1 MTLVNATDANRE
13 NMDEYL
19 TELSSISDKQLDLLS
34 TLQEVSHLG
43 YSSLTKFLIAALLTI
58 HRPLLFHTSH
68 LWATIPPKAQTTGK
82 ITTYPLHTLMN
93 PLTLEIEMLRISVSS
108 FDELV

>member
-34 TLQEVSHLG
+34 TLQEVSHLS

-68 LWATIPPKAQTTGK
+68 L
-82 ITTYPLHTLMN
+82 
-93 PLTLEIEMLRISVSS
+93 
-108 FDELV
+108 